1 MNQKSITTAKK
12 VFATTRDLLKTDPN
26 DESVQ
31 RIVASLKEQVIQLAS
46 EVDGPSES
54 SQVASPDDS
63 IEFLQG
69 QISKMQQ
76 AAEIPSKNYTRIVE
90 IFKGLSRA
98 AKICERP
105 QYASLRPRIA
115 TIVEKVAGIFSE
127 VDTVQDLDKPLE
139 AIEKA
144 VHSLYG
150 DQSKNGTYMFERR
163 GKGHH
168 SEKSDK

>member
-12 VFATTRDLLKTDPN
+12 VFATTRDLLKTDPR

-31 RIVASLKEQVIQLAS
+31 QIVAALKEQVTQLAS
-46 EVDGPSES
+46 EADGPSEP
-54 SQVASPDDS
+54 SQVAKSSND
-63 IEFLQG
+63 IEFLRG

-98 AKICERP
+98 AQICERP

-115 TIVEKVAGIFSE
+115 AIVEKVAGIFSE

-144 VHSLYG
+144 VHGLYG
-150 DQSKNGTYMFERR
+150 DQSKNSTYMFERR
-163 GKGHH
+163 NKPYSGKRHL
-168 SEKSDK
+168 